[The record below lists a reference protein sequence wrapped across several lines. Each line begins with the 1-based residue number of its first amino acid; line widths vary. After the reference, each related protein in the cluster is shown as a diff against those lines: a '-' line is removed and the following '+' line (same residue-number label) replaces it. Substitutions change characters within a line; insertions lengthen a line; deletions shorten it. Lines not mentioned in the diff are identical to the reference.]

1 MTPQK
6 WFTTLLVVATSRLK
20 TTVVERTEG
29 YGDGALFWKNR
40 RIWRRRPIL
49 KEQKVMET
57 APYFDIYLSLVSLPL
72 IRGTLNAGNLFDFIV
87 CNELEQKVLT
97 VVTLDETM
105 HLDLRCFRC
114 TFIRFYEKKAE
125 RISWLIRNTD
135 EMQYKKSFH
144 SATLVISVKHYSS

>member
-1 MTPQK
+1 
-6 WFTTLLVVATSRLK
+6 
-20 TTVVERTEG
+20 
-29 YGDGALFWKNR
+29 
-40 RIWRRRPIL
+40 
-49 KEQKVMET
+49 MET

-114 TFIRFYEKKAE
+114 TFIRFYEKK
-125 RISWLIRNTD
+125 SGKDFVTHT
-135 EMQYKKSFH
+135 QY
-144 SATLVISVKHYSS
+144 